1 MSEPLLE
8 LRNLPFSIN
17 KHIII
22 IFYYQYINTFCMA
35 VDSFHHV
42 NKSIYYILINLINT
56 FTDSNIVPQWHS
68 AQDEGG
74 KRRDLQRP
82 LWSLS
87 RHQNCWRAEISF
99 NLALPQSSLA
109 GILKIIW
116 KIGRTDSAPAPRYLS
131 DIRQQSQQSILV
143 LRNRKHF
150 IFSFWIGNLS
160 SHWLT
165 NFGKT

>member
-17 KHIII
+17 KHIIM

-99 NLALPQSSLA
+99 NLALPQSSL
-109 GILKIIW
+109 GGVLKIIW
-116 KIGRTDSAPAPRYLS
+116 KIGWTDPTTSSRYFS
-131 DIRQQSQQSILV
+131 NIRQQSPLSALQF
-143 LRNRKHF
+143 RNS
-150 IFSFWIGNLS
+150 FSHIQFD
-160 SHWLT
+160 
-165 NFGKT
+165 K